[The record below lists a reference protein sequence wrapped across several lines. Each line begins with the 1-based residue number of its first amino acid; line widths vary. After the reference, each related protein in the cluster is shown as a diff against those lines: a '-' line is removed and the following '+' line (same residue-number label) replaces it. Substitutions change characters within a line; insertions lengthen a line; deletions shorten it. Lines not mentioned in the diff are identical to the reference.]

1 MPYADGKTPITGD
14 HVRHVTTLKTGNVT
28 HVDRNAGNTPG
39 HDQVSVK
46 WDNGSVG
53 VGKISLADE
62 YRLMWRAS

>member
-14 HVRHVTTLKTGNVT
+14 QVQHIRTLKTGIVT
-28 HVDRNAGNTPG
+28 HVDRNGGNTPG

-46 WDNGSVG
+46 WDDGSVG
-53 VGKISLADE
+53 IGISLADE